1 MKVVVGMSGGV
12 DSSVA
17 AYLLKQ
23 QGYEVIGVTMQIW
36 QKEDNQTVEENGG
49 CCGLS
54 AVEDARR
61 VAQMLDIPYYV
72 MNFRE
77 EFDRKVIR
85 YFMREYLNGRTP
97 NPCIACNR
105 YVKWESLLQRSMQ
118 IGADYIA
125 TGHYAR
131 IEQLPNGR
139 YAIRNS
145 VTAAKD
151 QTYALYNLTQEQLM
165 RTKMPVGAYEKS
177 QVRAIAEELGLY
189 VAHKPDSME
198 ICFVPDQDYARFIEE
213 NSGKKIPEGNFVTTD
228 GKIVGR
234 HRGITHYTVG
244 QRKGLNLSMGKPVFV
259 LEIRPETNEVVIGDG
274 TEVYADRLI
283 CSDLNFMSV
292 PDFPDDFPVVAKI
305 RYNHRG
311 TKAHVRRI
319 DGDRAEVIFEEPVR
333 AVTPGQA
340 VVFYDGE
347 YVAGG
352 GTIIK

>member
-1 MKVVVGMSGGV
+1 MC
-12 DSSVA
+12 
-17 AYLLKQ
+17 
-23 QGYEVIGVTMQIW
+23 I
-36 QKEDNQTVEENGG
+36 
-49 CCGLS
+49 
-54 AVEDARR
+54 R
-61 VAQMLDIPYYV
+61 
-72 MNFRE
+72 
-77 EFDRKVIR
+77 DR
-85 YFMREYLNGRTP
+85 
-97 NPCIACNR
+97 
-105 YVKWESLLQRSMQ
+105 
-118 IGADYIA
+118 
-125 TGHYAR
+125 
-131 IEQLPNGR
+131 
-139 YAIRNS
+139 
-145 VTAAKD
+145 D

-319 DGDRAEVIFEEPVR
+319 DADRAEVIFEEPVR

-347 YVAGG
+347 
-352 GTIIK
+352 

>member
-131 IEQLPNGR
+131 IEQLQNGR

-319 DGDRAEVIFEEPVR
+319 GADQAEVIFEEPVR